1 MILEFPGG
9 RKDPA
14 EMTRLELSHAL
25 EEVLAELADMDAQ
38 EPGGE
43 TSEEFVDWAEAHE
56 DLEDLADELTER
68 LEELS

>member
-9 RKDPA
+9 EKDPA
-14 EMTRLELSHAL
+14 RMTREELETAL

-38 EPGGE
+38 EPGDE